1 MDQHCTGSTPHPT
14 ARQINMPAL
23 SAVEMP
29 ALSKVEMPALNRV
42 EMQNLLAELTSGDDT
57 RAENS
62 ISALTQLGRAVIPAL
77 LDLTH
82 AKEADTR
89 WWAVRA
95 LAASPHTLTVDL
107 LPLLSDSAPEVRAAT
122 ALALCT
128 HPHEDAVEALIHAL
142 ADEDSLT
149 AGLASN
155 ALVKIGSPSVPR
167 LLDVMKDAPTGIRI
181 LTLRTL
187 SEIRDHRAIPAL
199 MSCLGEES
207 AVLQYWAQVGL
218 ERLGLDMVYIKP

>member
-1 MDQHCTGSTPHPT
+1 
-14 ARQINMPAL
+14 
-23 SAVEMP
+23 
-29 ALSKVEMPALNRV
+29 
-42 EMQNLLAELTSGDDT
+42 MQNLLAELTSGDDT

-62 ISALTQLGRAVIPAL
+62 ISALTQLGMAVIPAV

-82 AKEADTR
+82 AEEADTR

-95 LAASPHTLTVDL
+95 LAASPHTRTVDL
-107 LPLLSDSAPEVRAAT
+107 LPLLNDSAPEVRAAT
-122 ALALCT
+122 ALALCN
-128 HPHEDAVEALIHAL
+128 HPHEDAIGALIHAL

-149 AGLASN
+149 AGLAGN
-155 ALVKIGSPSVPR
+155 ALAKIGSPSVPS
-167 LLDVMKDAPTGIRI
+167 LLKVMAETPTGIRI
-181 LTLRTL
+181 LILRTL